1 MAHDREVAGIRCAEV
16 LERLSDYVD
25 GDLDGA
31 ERARIDA
38 HLAGCDWCE
47 RFGGAF
53 VATLGRVRGGLAAEP
68 VRPGLL
74 ARLDAALDAE

>member
-25 GDLDGA
+25 GELAAA
-31 ERARIDA
+31 ERARVDA

-47 RFGGAF
+47 RFGQAFGAT
-53 VATLGRVRGGLAAEP
+53 VGRIRADQATDSVPAA
-68 VRPGLL
+68 LQ
-74 ARLDAALDAE
+74 ARLAAALDDE